1 MVTVLGCIVEKHN
14 IWLVL
19 VAGVLCA
26 TGSWVT
32 ARLFQRTV
40 GTTGMQKLGW
50 HVLTAISAGVA
61 IWCTHFVAMLGFE
74 AGVPVSFD
82 PSLTVLSLLIAVGGS
97 TLGFAL
103 AGSRMTRF
111 APALGGAIVGVAI
124 ALMHYI
130 GMIAWRIEG
139 IISWDVSYL
148 VASVVCSVVFAAA
161 ALVFAMRAGLQ
172 AVNLMAV
179 MLSLAI
185 LTLHFTGMTALR
197 ITPLVVPGTFSDMA
211 ALHTL
216 ALAIAGLSLVIVCT
230 GLVSYLIDS
239 DVRAESLEHLRR
251 MALNDV
257 LTGLPNRGSFNER
270 LDLEI
275 AMAREA
281 GGRLALIGIDL
292 NRFKEINDLRGHHA
306 GDEVLR
312 ILSRRMTG
320 LLREGEF
327 VARIGGD
334 EFAAICRMAG
344 EAVTGEAGL
353 EDFLVR
359 LEAALYKPVRLDE
372 YEVIT
377 GASLGVAIYPDDA
390 VSKPVLIN
398 NADLAM
404 YRAKN
409 SMTRSVCFYEPAM
422 DEMVRARRGLASDL
436 RGALAANQLS
446 IDYQVQ
452 TSLVTGETRGYEALL
467 RWRHPVQGLI
477 PPTEFIPLAEENGL
491 ILEIGEWVLRQAC
504 ATAVCWEPPYPVA
517 VNVSAVQFAHANLT
531 QLVAGVLRE
540 TGLPAKRL
548 QLELTESTIFADRDR
563 SLRTLRQLKELGVS
577 IALDDFGTGYSSLDT
592 LRSFPFDRI
601 KLDQS
606 FISEAEASP
615 PDRAIIRAVLAL
627 GKSLGIPV
635 LAEGIETQ
643 SQLTLL
649 TEEGC
654 DEAQGFLLGRPA
666 PLGEIVDSGRI
677 TLGGTRAARLTPSEA
692 DTEGIASRRMA
703 GTVRGQ
709 TLDNTT

>member
-1 MVTVLGCIVEKHN
+1 MVTVLGCITEKHN
-14 IWLVL
+14 VWLVL
-19 VAGVLCA
+19 VAGLLCA
-26 TGSWVT
+26 VGSWVT

-40 GTTGMQKLGW
+40 GTAGMQKLGW

-61 IWCTHFVAMLGFE
+61 IWCTHFVAMLGFD

-82 PSLTVLSLLIAVGGS
+82 PFLTVLSLLIAVGGS
-97 TLGFAL
+97 TFGFAL
-103 AGSRMTRF
+103 AGSRVTRF

-124 ALMHYI
+124 ALMHYT
-130 GMIAWRIEG
+130 GMMAWRIEG
-139 IISWDVSYL
+139 IISWDVPYL
-148 VASVVCSVVFAAA
+148 VASVACSVVFAAA
-161 ALVFAMRAGLQ
+161 ALVCAMRAGPH

-179 MLSLAI
+179 TLSLAI

-197 ITPLVVPGTFSDMA
+197 ITPLVVPGAFSDLA

-251 MALNDV
+251 MALSDV

-275 AMAREA
+275 VLAREA
-281 GGRLALIGIDL
+281 GTRVALIGIDL
-292 NRFKEINDLRGHHA
+292 NRFKEVNDLRGHHA

-312 ILSRRMTG
+312 ILARRMTG
-320 LLREGEF
+320 LLRENEF

-334 EFAAICRMAG
+334 EFAAICRMTG
-344 EAVTGEAGL
+344 EVTAEAGL

-359 LEAALYKPVRLDE
+359 LEAVLYKPVRLDE
-372 YEVIT
+372 YEVVT

-390 VSKPVLIN
+390 TSKPALIN

-404 YRAKN
+404 YRAKT

-436 RGALAANQLS
+436 RGALAASQLS
-446 IDYQVQ
+446 IHYQVQ

-504 ATAVCWEPPYPVA
+504 AMAVSWDPPYPVA

-531 QLVAGVLRE
+531 QLVAGVLGE
-540 TGLPAKRL
+540 TGLPAQRL

-606 FISEAEASP
+606 FISEAEASLQ
-615 PDRAIIRAVLAL
+615 DRAIIRAVLAL

-654 DEAQGFLLGRPA
+654 DEAQGFLFGRPA
-666 PLGEIVDSGRI
+666 ALAEIVGTGRI
-677 TLGGTRAARLTPSEA
+677 RLVDTRVAHSVHGKV
-692 DTEGIASRRMA
+692 DTEGIDNGKSP
-703 GTVRGQ
+703 GGEHGQ
-709 TLDNTT
+709 TLDSTT